1 MSFADL
7 KKKSSSNLQF
17 LQKELEKTVSNKNVD
32 ERFWKPEVDTSGNG
46 YAVIRFL
53 PAPEGE
59 TVPWAKVYSH
69 AFQGPG
75 GWYIENSLTTLGDK
89 DPVGEVNRRLWN
101 SGSDVDKDTARKQK
115 RKLSYYSNIVVV
127 KDPKHPENEGKVF
140 LYKYGK
146 KIHDKI
152 LAAMQPEFQDETP
165 VNVFDLWEGANFK
178 LKIKKVAG
186 FWNYDS
192 SEFDSVAAL
201 SSDDSELETI
211 WKQEHSL
218 EAFTARDQFK
228 SYEDLEKRLNLVL
241 GAAPRPSA
249 PSVDSEEYEPT
260 NSPEWSS
267 GGFND
272 SDINPAPSAFR
283 QQMSAPAK
291 SPVKKEAVV
300 EDDDAL
306 SYFASLAADD

>member
-7 KKKSSSNLQF
+7 KRKSQNNLQF
-17 LQKELEKTVSNKNVD
+17 LQKELEKSASGKQVD
-32 ERFWKPEVDTSGNG
+32 ERFWKPEVDASGNG

-101 SGSDVDKDTARKQK
+101 SGSDEDKETARKQK
-115 RKLSYYSNIVVV
+115 RKLQYYSNIYVV
-127 KDPKHPENEGKVF
+127 KDPKHPENEGKVL

-186 FWNYDS
+186 YWNYDS
-192 SEFDSVAAL
+192 SEFDSVSAL
-201 SSDDSELETI
+201 SADDDELEAT

-218 EAFTARDQFK
+218 EAFTNKDQFK
-228 SYEDLEKRLNLVL
+228 TYEELEKRLNLVL
-241 GAAPRPSA
+241 GITQRNAVPT
-249 PSVDSEEYEPT
+249 VDSEEYEPAVFDT
-260 NSPEWSS
+260 PAG

-272 SDINPAPSAFR
+272 ADITPQSSFR
-283 QQMSAPAK
+283 QQMSAP
-291 SPVKKEAVV
+291 SPVKEEAIV

-306 SYFASLAADD
+306 SYFAKLAEE

>member
-7 KKKSSSNLQF
+7 KKKSNLSF
-17 LQKELEKTVSNKNVD
+17 LQKELEKTVSGRQVD
-32 ERFWKPEVDTSGNG
+32 ERFWKPEVDASGNG

-101 SGSDVDKDTARKQK
+101 DGTEEGKDVARRQK
-115 RKLSYYSNIVVV
+115 RKLSYYSNIQVI

-192 SEFDSVAAL
+192 SEFDSVSAL
-201 SSDDSELETI
+201 SSDDTELEAT

-241 GAAPRPSA
+241 GSAPRATVPT
-249 PSVDSEEYEPT
+249 VGDELEDESE
-260 NSPEWSS
+260 
-267 GGFND
+267 GRG
-272 SDINPAPSAFR
+272 PAPSSFR
-283 QQMSAPAK
+283 QQMSAP
-291 SPVKKEAVV
+291 PVKKEAVV

-306 SYFASLAADD
+306 SYFASLAQDD

>member
-7 KKKSSSNLQF
+7 KKKSSNNLQF
-17 LQKELEKTVSNKNVD
+17 LQKELEKTVSTRQVD
-32 ERFWKPEVDTSGNG
+32 ERFWKPEVDASGNG

-53 PAPEGE
+53 PAPDGE

-75 GWYIENSLTTLGDK
+75 GWYIENSRTTLNEK
-89 DPVGEVNRRLWN
+89 DPVGEVNRQHWN
-101 SGSDVDKDTARKQK
+101 NGTEEGKDIARRQK
-115 RKLSYYSNIVVV
+115 RKPSYYSNIQVI

-192 SEFDSVAAL
+192 SEFDSVSAL
-201 SSDDSELETI
+201 SSDDTELEAT
-211 WKQEHSL
+211 WKSEHSL
-218 EAFTARDQFK
+218 EAFTAADQYK
-228 SYEDLEKRLNLVL
+228 SYEDLEKRLQLVL
-241 GAAPRPSA
+241 GSAPRA
-249 PSVDSEEYEPT
+249 TVPSVDSEEYEPVAAQAQST
-260 NSPEWSS
+260 
-267 GGFND
+267 
-272 SDINPAPSAFR
+272 FR
-283 QQMSAPAK
+283 EKMSAP

-306 SYFASLAADD
+306 SYFASLASDD

>member
-1 MSFADL
+1 MSFASL
-7 KKKSSSNLQF
+7 KKKSGQNLQF
-17 LQKELEKTVSNKNVD
+17 LQKELEKSVSGKNVD
-32 ERFWKPEVDTSGNG
+32 ERFWKPEVDASGNG

-53 PAPEGE
+53 PAPDGE

-75 GWYIENSLTTLGDK
+75 GWYIENSLTTLGEK

-101 SGSDVDKDTARKQK
+101 SGEEADKDTARRQK
-115 RKLSYYSNIVVV
+115 RKLSYYSNILVV
-127 KDPKHPENEGKVF
+127 KDPKNPDNEGKTF

-165 VNVFDLWEGANFK
+165 VNVFDFWEGANFK

-192 SEFDSVAAL
+192 SEFDSISAL
-201 SSDDSELETI
+201 SSDDSELEAT
-211 WKQEHSL
+211 WKKEHSL
-218 EAFTARDQFK
+218 EAFLAKDQFK
-228 SYEDLEKRLNLVL
+228 SFEDLERRLSFVL
-241 GAAPRPSA
+241 GTAKRAAVST
-249 PSVDSEEYEPT
+249 VDTEEYEPVKA
-260 NSPEWSS
+260 PEPSS
-267 GGFND
+267 FR
-272 SDINPAPSAFR
+272 AKVSANI
-283 QQMSAPAK
+283 
-291 SPVKKEAVV
+291 PVKEESIV

-306 SYFASLAADD
+306 SYFRQLAEE